1 MGIAKKYLLF
11 ITFIFA
17 FISCSIAQIQDAEII
32 VKNNKKY
39 YVHVV
44 QQGNTLWGIHTLYDV
59 PVEDIVNENPGIEK
73 GINVGQT
80 IFIPVINSEVKEVS
94 NAASKTHVVEQGETL
109 YGISKMHNMS
119 VEDLLKLNPEAE
131 RGLQVGQVLII
142 SSDSQIN
149 NQPIQNT
156 KTPVEE
162 TKVTFQDSLLRHTV
176 LDHETL
182 YAISKRFMVSI
193 DTLIQLNGIKKNAIK
208 PGDILII
215 PLKQPTFEHVQV
227 REIPSTNPLTNN
239 SEVLFAKKDSY
250 KILVLLPM
258 NYASSQSAISGMDEN
273 ASLNKYTKVAIDFY
287 MGIKLALDSLQK
299 LGLNADV
306 QLIDTRVDSNVVLN
320 YLKTCENNKPDLIIG
335 PLMPNLLKATARWC
349 KTNKVPLLS
358 PVASNSALLKDNPY
372 FFSSVPSD
380 LRLLEGMADDLALN
394 HSQHNLILVTSGIA
408 GDLKNYDLIRSRI
421 NSQLKSNAMRSK
433 LKEVG
438 YRGELNAAIINDTVN
453 IFIFPSENR
462 VAVSY
467 FMTSMNKIKNTK
479 GENVNIT
486 VYGLKEWENFEEL
499 KINYK
504 QKLNL
509 HYPSS
514 INLNYSDSTV
524 DTFIQQFRK
533 KYKTDPGKFG
543 IQGFDI
549 TYYFI
554 SNYLMQLN
562 SPTHSV
568 MNDFH
573 FSSRGD
579 GNGAENNNVFIMRY
593 NGFDIEEAS
602 RVHE

>member
-1 MGIAKKYLLF
+1 
-11 ITFIFA
+11 
-17 FISCSIAQIQDAEII
+17 
-32 VKNNKKY
+32 
-39 YVHVV
+39 
-44 QQGNTLWGIHTLYDV
+44 
-59 PVEDIVNENPGIEK
+59 
-73 GINVGQT
+73 
-80 IFIPVINSEVKEVS
+80 
-94 NAASKTHVVEQGETL
+94 
-109 YGISKMHNMS
+109 
-119 VEDLLKLNPEAE
+119 
-131 RGLQVGQVLII
+131 
-142 SSDSQIN
+142 DSQVN
-149 NQPIQNT
+149 NQPVQNT

-162 TKVTFQDSLLRHTV
+162 TKVTFQDSLIRHTV
-176 LDHETL
+176 LEHETL

-193 DTLIQLNGIKKNAIK
+193 DTLVKVNNIKKNSIQ
-208 PGDILII
+208 PGDVLII
-215 PLKQPTFEHVQV
+215 PLKKPTFEHVQV
-227 REIPSTNPLTNN
+227 REIPSTNPLINN
-239 SEVLFAKKDSY
+239 SGIQFTKKDSY

-258 NYASSQSAISGMDEN
+258 NYASSQSAISGMDQN
-273 ASLNKYTKVAIDFY
+273 SSLNKYTKVAIDFY

-306 QLIDTRVDSNVVLN
+306 QLIDTRVDSNAVLN
-320 YLKTCENNKPDLIIG
+320 YLKTCGNDKPDLIIG
-335 PLMPNLLKATARWC
+335 PLMPNLLKVTARWC
-349 KTNKVPLLS
+349 KENKVPLLS

-408 GDLKNYDLIRSRI
+408 GDLKNYDLIRTRI
-421 NSQLKSNAMRSK
+421 NSQLKSNAIRSK
-433 LKEVG
+433 LKEVS

-467 FMTSMNKIKNTK
+467 FMTAMNKIKNTK
-479 GENVNIT
+479 GERVNIT

-524 DTFIQQFRK
+524 NVLIQQFRK

-549 TYYFI
+549 SYYFI

-562 SPTHSV
+562 SPTPSV

-573 FSSRGD
+573 FTSRGA
-579 GNGAENNNVFIMRY
+579 GNGSENNNVFIMRY
-593 NGFDIEEAS
+593 NGFDIEESS